1 MSLIRTLS
9 LDRMRFGDYD
19 IVPVNSISKSIK
31 RPTFRSASASNRQP
45 VVQKIKIH
53 KNIN

>member
-19 IVPVNSISKSIK
+19 IVPVNEKDDK
-31 RPTFRSASASNRQP
+31 A
-45 VVQKIKIH
+45 V
-53 KNIN
+53 